1 MLPFVS
7 QNVYRK
13 APGPALLLAGTR
25 VSRQRKKKKKK
36 KKTTLYRQRRPLFC
50 MKNKMINTTRYSFH
64 IHHTRWRGRGICIVI
79 AYIMNARK
87 RSSLRFGLRAISP
100 AFLWSS
106 YSSSR
111 MWFLGS
117 SRHVTHTHSCG
128 GACINKKFSFFI
140 FCSPRQKSKRIRW
153 QWGWVEPLRLIPLL
167 LGTVYSPRWQTSQK
181 TSLYW
186 GEPREREKKIV
197 STRTYKQ

>member
-140 FCSPRQKSKRIRW
+140 FCSPVKRVK
-153 QWGWVEPLRLIPLL
+153 GSDDSGVGLSRLDLSPSFL
-167 LGTVYSPRWQTSQK
+167 VRYSPRWQTSQK

-197 STRTYKQ
+197 STWTYKQ

>member
-1 MLPFVS
+1 
-7 QNVYRK
+7 
-13 APGPALLLAGTR
+13 
-25 VSRQRKKKKKK
+25 
-36 KKTTLYRQRRPLFC
+36 

-140 FCSPRQKSKRIRW
+140 FCSPVKRVK
-153 QWGWVEPLRLIPLL
+153 GSDDSGVGLSRLDLSPSFL
-167 LGTVYSPRWQTSQK
+167 VRYSPRWQTSQK

-186 GEPREREKKIV
+186 GEPREREKDSLYVNI
-197 STRTYKQ
+197 